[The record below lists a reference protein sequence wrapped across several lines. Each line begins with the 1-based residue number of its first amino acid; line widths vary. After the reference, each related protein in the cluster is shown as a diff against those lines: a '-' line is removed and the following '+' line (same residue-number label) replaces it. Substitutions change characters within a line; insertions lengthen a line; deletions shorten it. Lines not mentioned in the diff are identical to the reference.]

1 MTPLPHGPEWEFELI
16 ERYQAAIHETAAEF
30 ALDTYPNQIEVISS
44 EQMLDAYASSG
55 LPLGYP
61 HWSFGKAFIRNEQAY
76 RKGYQGLAYEI
87 VINSDPCIAYLMEEN
102 TMVMQALVIA
112 HACYGHN
119 SFFKGNYLF
128 RQFTQADAILDYLVF
143 ARRYVMECEQRYG
156 MSEVEELIDSCH
168 ALMDYGVDRYR
179 RPQPISAREKEARAS
194 QRAEH
199 ERRLYNDLWR
209 TLPQKEAAAE
219 AAVEPPFPL
228 EPEENVLYFV
238 EKHSPRLTPWQR
250 ELTRIVRKLSQYFY
264 PQVQT
269 KVMNEGWATF
279 WHHTLLNRMYEKRLV
294 NDAFMLEFLHHH
306 TNVVTQRGFDEK
318 GYHGINPYAL
328 GLAMM
333 QDIRRIC
340 ETPDEEDRHWF
351 PELAGTD
358 WRAQL
363 DFAMRNF
370 KDESFIAQYLSPRLI
385 RDLRLFVVADHEG
398 EAELTVDSIH
408 DEYGYRRVRR
418 MLAEQYRR
426 DNRLPDIQV
435 SRYERDTDRSLVL
448 RNQLYRGRP
457 LADGEADEVLRH
469 LGRLW
474 GFPVRLETID
484 GEGRVQG
491 TREWRP

>member
-1 MTPLPHGPEWEFELI
+1 
-16 ERYQAAIHETAAEF
+16 
-30 ALDTYPNQIEVISS
+30 
-44 EQMLDAYASSG
+44 
-55 LPLGYP
+55 
-61 HWSFGKAFIRNEQAY
+61 
-76 RKGYQGLAYEI
+76 
-87 VINSDPCIAYLMEEN
+87 
-102 TMVMQALVIA
+102 
-112 HACYGHN
+112 
-119 SFFKGNYLF
+119 
-128 RQFTQADAILDYLVF
+128 
-143 ARRYVMECEQRYG
+143 
-156 MSEVEELIDSCH
+156 
-168 ALMDYGVDRYR
+168 
-179 RPQPISAREKEARAS
+179 
-194 QRAEH
+194 
-199 ERRLYNDLWR
+199 
-209 TLPQKEAAAE
+209 
-219 AAVEPPFPL
+219 
-228 EPEENVLYFV
+228 
-238 EKHSPRLTPWQR
+238 
-250 ELTRIVRKLSQYFY
+250 
-264 PQVQT
+264 
-269 KVMNEGWATF
+269 
-279 WHHTLLNRMYEKRLV
+279 MYEKRLV

-340 ETPDEEDRHWF
+340 EAPDEEDRHWF
-351 PELAGTD
+351 PDLAGTD

-385 RDLRLFVVADHEG
+385 RDRRLFVVADHEG

-435 SRYERDTDRSLVL
+435 ARYQRDTDRSLVL

-457 LADGEADEVLRH
+457 LADTEADEVLRH

-474 GFPVRLETID
+474 GFPVRLESVD
-484 GEGRVQG
+484 AEGKVQG